1 MHVALRVNPCG
12 LEFMLGHDLERAR
25 GQAWRLLR
33 RLLFQAC
40 RLERELEP
48 ARVHAC
54 ALGVNPSGLVF
65 MLVASGVNSS
75 LLEFMLVAYV

>member
-1 MHVALRVNPCG
+1 MHVALSVNPCG

-33 RLLFQAC
+33 RLVFQAC

-54 ALGVNPSGLVF
+54 CPKCEPERAQF
-65 MLVASGVNSS
+65 HAWAST
-75 LLEFMLVAYV
+75 